1 MRYFIDTE
9 FNENGRVI
17 DLISIGIVAEDGRE
31 YYAVSKEFTIM
42 DCNTWVVENVLSLLP
57 PVKEWKWPREIAVEA
72 LEFIREGAGKP
83 VFYGWY
89 ADYDWVVF
97 CQIFGSMINLPKGF
111 PMYCRDLKQ
120 MADEIQELLTGTER
134 SIYADENGR
143 LILPSQEG
151 TEHDAL
157 EDARWNVK
165 VYERLMQIKEET
177 RVIR

>member
-9 FNENGRVI
+9 FSENGRVI
-17 DLISIGIVAEDGRE
+17 DLISIAIVAEDGRE
-31 YYAVSKEFTIM
+31 YCAVSKEFTIM
-42 DCNTWVVENVLSLLP
+42 DCNAWVMDNVLPQLP
-57 PVKEWKWPREIAVEA
+57 PVKEWKWQREIAVEVLNFVRA
-72 LEFIREGAGKP
+72 GAGRP

-89 ADYDWVVF
+89 SDYDWVVF

-120 MADEIQELLTGTER
+120 MADELQESLSGTNR

-143 LILPSQEG
+143 LIIPPQEG
-151 TEHDAL
+151 NAHDAL
-157 EDARWNVK
+157 EDARWAVK
-165 VYERLMQIKEET
+165 IYERIMQIREET